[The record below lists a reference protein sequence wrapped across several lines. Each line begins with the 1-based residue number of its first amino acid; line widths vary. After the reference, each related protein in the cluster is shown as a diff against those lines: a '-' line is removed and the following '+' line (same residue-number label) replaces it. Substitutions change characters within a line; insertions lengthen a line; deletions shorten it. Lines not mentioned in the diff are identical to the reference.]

1 MHYTAAIYHY
11 KREFASMLHDFVC
24 LDDKH
29 KVRVGEPHCP
39 IAAAEHGRRVL
50 DGGATFEVSDHDFS
64 KFRIVPSVSI
74 H

>member
-1 MHYTAAIYHY
+1 MYTVYHY
-11 KREFASMLHDFVC
+11 EREFSSRFRDFLCFVC

-50 DGGATFEVSDHDFS
+50 NGRGTFEVSNHDFS

-74 H
+74 R